1 MAEATPSPGVFDRLL
16 KDRIIWLGSEVRD
29 DNANEIAAKLLLL
42 AAEDAKK
49 DIYLYVNSPGGSITA
64 GMAIYDTM
72 QFVPNDIVTVGI
84 GMAAS
89 MGQLLLTAGTKGKR
103 YITPNARVLLHQ
115 PHGGFGGTASDIQTQ
130 AQLILDMKKRLAEIT
145 AAQTGKSVEQINA
158 DGDRDRWFNA
168 QEALEYGFVDHIRES
183 ALDVA
188 GGGGTDRR
196 STERRENERMNIPA
210 IGGTAFNGIQAPGSR
225 YILPSFEER
234 TAYGY
239 KRQDPYAKL
248 FEDRIIFLGVQVDD
262 ASADDIMA
270 QLLVLE
276 SHGSRPRHHPLHQL
290 ARRLVHGHDGDLR
303 HDAVHPSADPDRR
316 ARPGG
321 LGRGGH
327 RGGGHARQAPRAAE
341 RARAHPPAGDG
352 RGRPRPGVRHRDPG
366 GRDHAHARVARGDAV
381 ASLEPHARSRS
392 TPTSTATRSSRPRSP
407 SSTGSST
414 RCSPRAR
421 ACRRSPGSGTPP
433 ERGG

>member
-1 MAEATPSPGVFDRLL
+1 MAEVTPSPGVFDQLL

-29 DNANEIAAKLLLL
+29 ENANEIAAKLLLL
-42 AAEDAKK
+42 AAEDPKK

-145 AAQTGKSVEQINA
+145 AAQTGKTVQQINA

-188 GGGGTDRR
+188 GGGGT
-196 STERRENERMNIPA
+196 
-210 IGGTAFNGIQAPGSR
+210 QA
-225 YILPSFEER
+225 
-234 TAYGY
+234 
-239 KRQDPYAKL
+239 
-248 FEDRIIFLGVQVDD
+248 
-262 ASADDIMA
+262 
-270 QLLVLE
+270 
-276 SHGSRPRHHPLHQL
+276 
-290 ARRLVHGHDGDLR
+290 
-303 HDAVHPSADPDRR
+303 
-316 ARPGG
+316 
-321 LGRGGH
+321 
-327 RGGGHARQAPRAAE
+327 
-341 RARAHPPAGDG
+341 
-352 RGRPRPGVRHRDPG
+352 
-366 GRDHAHARVARGDAV
+366 
-381 ASLEPHARSRS
+381 
-392 TPTSTATRSSRPRSP
+392 
-407 SSTGSST
+407 
-414 RCSPRAR
+414 
-421 ACRRSPGSGTPP
+421 
-433 ERGG
+433 